1 MATSLNVIRTLTL
14 RAVATGFEAAASAAR
29 GLAGAQDQVA
39 ASSAN
44 QTKSTLSADA
54 ALQKLQR
61 RYDQEA
67 RAQQD
72 LAKAQQTLERARSQ
86 GLISAA
92 EQNRLMALAVTHHN
106 GAASAAGKH
115 SQALQELSTISQGL
129 SGNLGTVGGILA
141 RMGPAG
147 LAIAAGIGATVGIF
161 AAASVAALKFAEDM
175 GKLADT
181 AETVG
186 LAVEQ
191 LRALQMAA
199 GEVGVSSEQLDTN
212 LTKFTSVLGQ
222 VRDGSQSAYDSFNR
236 LGAGLGDSVR
246 SAKNEE
252 QALNLV
258 FEALRKADT
267 ASAALGAR
275 ELFCKSGSG
284 MVRLANATTTL
295 DNLAK
300 SMNALDVITGAQAKS
315 WDDLGDRI
323 NKNMALAGANV
334 KASFATPVLEALA
347 EVSKVIVELSRTFRL
362 IGTDALGNLNTSP
375 IEKFRVELQ
384 LLNLE
389 IQTFGALKALDNLAE
404 RLGLGANFASNVAA
418 VINTIKLL
426 ASALLDLINIIAS
439 VSSAM
444 GRFVVFDFSGALAQV
459 NSARASF
466 ANLGQTVVGLKNNF
480 QTVSDAST
488 EMADENKALVKQLGE
503 NNKQWLSFG
512 NQMEK
517 IGEITPPVSAK
528 INDLG
533 KANALAAKKTKE
545 HKEEV
550 SDLLKELGQVAS
562 QLTSSLVGAFLK
574 GDNAAKALKGTLQSI
589 ASSSAGKAV
598 DKLVTGDFTGAAIS
612 GAISVGS
619 AIASFLFGNDEDEK
633 KQQEAQKAAAE
644 AAAAAAAALKQ
655 AQDAFAGLTRQIA
668 DFNALAT
675 GTVISD
681 LTKSLAD
688 LEDQANQFMNTAA
701 AAHDDA
707 AVQNIGNTAVA
718 GIIRL
723 LTQFLRDVPDLI
735 AEFGTGT
742 TVMADAKQA
751 VRDLMGNFRSLDD
764 AILEFGRRTGDTVG
778 TLERHTQLLNQYFE
792 ALLKTLDAPVT
803 LSETA
808 TEFKRLNATA
818 EELTVA
824 LVDLGFTAEQAADI
838 VDTKLNAALGR
849 LAGNF
854 LDPLIREINAFVG
867 ADWINQATDLF
878 ARVSQ
883 LNADAATLGIKT
895 TLIQTFF
902 VLAAQD
908 IINKNQLVGFSF
920 QALVNMLG
928 LADAGLHEFTNSVE
942 DAAATLVR
950 SAQEIASA
958 IQTNEDRLFN
968 AIHRSDSLADQ
979 LARFDLQA
987 QREREAEIAAGG
999 QALASLEAAI
1009 QQERLNL
1016 INDFLQQQLDAQQQ
1030 ANDQSAQEAERVRQE
1045 QIQAAQQAAEER
1057 ARAMQEAVDFIQGQ
1071 VRNIQEWVNNFLAGQ
1086 QSILPPSQQMAT
1098 ARAHFASEYALAQS
1112 GNRDALSNITNSAQQ
1127 VVDSVRRY
1135 FGSSTAGQTI
1145 IQQLLGSLGTL
1156 PSLLSPEEFIV
1167 ENLTPPIDNVST
1179 TVTTTTSTQTAT
1191 LAALLNNLRL
1201 AVQANDPQAIAI
1213 ALLPLF
1219 DGIDTSGDQALS
1231 FNELVAALGSTF
1243 STGTLQSIFQ
1253 ELDTNGDQLLQ
1264 KSELIRQAAQST
1276 AVEVTPVGDI
1286 ENNTDA
1292 AKNLLQTTADR
1303 IAQGTAET
1311 SLWLSQIW
1319 NTLVTTIH
1327 NDLQQMISWLGW
1339 LGVIA
1344 GWAPGSS
1351 HAAGGYITGGIPG
1364 RDSVHAML
1372 TPGEFVVR
1380 QPVARMYPWL
1390 ENFNATGMLPGVM
1403 SMGAAANDNSVVV
1416 ALSRLERSLLRGF
1429 KAMIETQ
1436 LQAAGIVAE
1445 PMREANKLTR
1455 TRRGEKK
1462 VA

>member
-1 MATSLNVIRTLTL
+1 
-14 RAVATGFEAAASAAR
+14 
-29 GLAGAQDQVA
+29 
-39 ASSAN
+39 
-44 QTKSTLSADA
+44 
-54 ALQKLQR
+54 
-61 RYDQEA
+61 
-67 RAQQD
+67 
-72 LAKAQQTLERARSQ
+72 
-86 GLISAA
+86 
-92 EQNRLMALAVTHHN
+92 
-106 GAASAAGKH
+106 
-115 SQALQELSTISQGL
+115 
-129 SGNLGTVGGILA
+129 
-141 RMGPAG
+141 
-147 LAIAAGIGATVGIF
+147 
-161 AAASVAALKFAEDM
+161 
-175 GKLADT
+175 
-181 AETVG
+181 
-186 LAVEQ
+186 
-191 LRALQMAA
+191 
-199 GEVGVSSEQLDTN
+199 
-212 LTKFTSVLGQ
+212 
-222 VRDGSQSAYDSFNR
+222 
-236 LGAGLGDSVR
+236 
-246 SAKNEE
+246 
-252 QALNLV
+252 
-258 FEALRKADT
+258 
-267 ASAALGAR
+267 
-275 ELFCKSGSG
+275 
-284 MVRLANATTTL
+284 
-295 DNLAK
+295 
-300 SMNALDVITGAQAKS
+300 
-315 WDDLGDRI
+315 
-323 NKNMALAGANV
+323 
-334 KASFATPVLEALA
+334 
-347 EVSKVIVELSRTFRL
+347 
-362 IGTDALGNLNTSP
+362 
-375 IEKFRVELQ
+375 
-384 LLNLE
+384 
-389 IQTFGALKALDNLAE
+389 
-404 RLGLGANFASNVAA
+404 
-418 VINTIKLL
+418 
-426 ASALLDLINIIAS
+426 
-439 VSSAM
+439 
-444 GRFVVFDFSGALAQV
+444 
-459 NSARASF
+459 
-466 ANLGQTVVGLKNNF
+466 
-480 QTVSDAST
+480 
-488 EMADENKALVKQLGE
+488 
-503 NNKQWLSFG
+503 
-512 NQMEK
+512 
-517 IGEITPPVSAK
+517 
-528 INDLG
+528 
-533 KANALAAKKTKE
+533 
-545 HKEEV
+545 
-550 SDLLKELGQVAS
+550 
-562 QLTSSLVGAFLK
+562 
-574 GDNAAKALKGTLQSI
+574 
-589 ASSSAGKAV
+589 
-598 DKLVTGDFTGAAIS
+598 
-612 GAISVGS
+612 
-619 AIASFLFGNDEDEK
+619 
-633 KQQEAQKAAAE
+633 
-644 AAAAAAAALKQ
+644 
-655 AQDAFAGLTRQIA
+655 
-668 DFNALAT
+668 
-675 GTVISD
+675 
-681 LTKSLAD
+681 
-688 LEDQANQFMNTAA
+688 
-701 AAHDDA
+701 
-707 AVQNIGNTAVA
+707 
-718 GIIRL
+718 
-723 LTQFLRDVPDLI
+723 
-735 AEFGTGT
+735 
-742 TVMADAKQA
+742 
-751 VRDLMGNFRSLDD
+751 
-764 AILEFGRRTGDTVG
+764 
-778 TLERHTQLLNQYFE
+778 
-792 ALLKTLDAPVT
+792 
-803 LSETA
+803 
-808 TEFKRLNATA
+808 
-818 EELTVA
+818 
-824 LVDLGFTAEQAADI
+824 
-838 VDTKLNAALGR
+838 
-849 LAGNF
+849 
-854 LDPLIREINAFVG
+854 
-867 ADWINQATDLF
+867 
-878 ARVSQ
+878 
-883 LNADAATLGIKT
+883 
-895 TLIQTFF
+895 
-902 VLAAQD
+902 
-908 IINKNQLVGFSF
+908 
-920 QALVNMLG
+920 MLG